1 LNEPI
6 RHAESEREARER
18 ADGRRR
24 HRVQINDDH
33 FSGQREQRDQDH
45 DPRLDD
51 AALSCD
57 HVLKRVIE
65 LQGESTVMMSP
76 NTTWK
81 TVWSSGLS
89 ERSTSVSATLMMRRH
104 SATTMTVA
112 ITNVSTKATVVS
124 KR

>member
-1 LNEPI
+1 M
-6 RHAESEREARER
+6 
-18 ADGRRR
+18 
-24 HRVQINDDH
+24 
-33 FSGQREQRDQDH
+33 
-45 DPRLDD
+45 
-51 AALSCD
+51 
-57 HVLKRVIE
+57 
-65 LQGESTVMMSP
+65 STVMMSP